1 MRGSCGGPDPCPY
14 RLSRE
19 ELMNADELCWAP
31 ATALARMVRTK
42 DVSPVEIIDAYL
54 ERIERINPRINAY
67 CTVVAEQ
74 ARKGAAE
81 AEAAVR
87 RGDQLGPLHG
97 VAFSLKDLTP
107 TKGI

>member
-1 MRGSCGGPDPCPY
+1 
-14 RLSRE
+14 
-19 ELMNADELCWAP
+19 MNADELCWAP

-74 ARKGAAE
+74 ARKAAAE
-81 AEAAVR
+81 AEAA
-87 RGDQLGPLHG
+87 
-97 VAFSLKDLTP
+97 KTP
-107 TKGI
+107 TVQVEFVQKLASRCAD